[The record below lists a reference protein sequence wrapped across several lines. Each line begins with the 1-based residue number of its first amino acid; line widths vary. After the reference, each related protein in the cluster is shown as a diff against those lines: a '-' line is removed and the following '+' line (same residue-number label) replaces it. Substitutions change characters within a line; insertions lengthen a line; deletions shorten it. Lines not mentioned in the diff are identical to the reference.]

1 VTEHGI
7 VRVSFFRQ
15 RWRARSPWGAP
26 RSLSIYGLMTHADSI
41 KGSAPH
47 SILGRITHTS
57 PSSHSSH
64 THSSHSSHMRARSI
78 TRAPQTTRSGSCV
91 QRVRTGSTQWRR
103 ARLKS
108 TCRGR
113 AQGRKSALHMRRH
126 AGGLHPTRSIRDSL
140 HPTHSISHL
149 TRPIGLA
156 PSDTLH
162 PTRSIRLAPS
172 DWLHPTRSNRHAPS
186 DTLAPSDTPHPT
198 RSIRHAPFRLTSSDS
213 HCRHTVAR
221 NVDHQHPPTHST
233 YTWRGGDYIA
243 TSIC

>member
-1 VTEHGI
+1 MPRGFSRASVHSRACTGGDLVPTNRHGI

-64 THSSHSSHMRARSI
+64 TQLSQLSHARTEHH
-78 TRAPQTTRSGSCV
+78 TRAPDHPERFVCAACAHRQYTMAPCAPQKYMQGSRTRAEE
-91 QRVRTGSTQWRR
+91 RAPHAATRWR
-103 ARLKS
+103 APS
-108 TCRGR
+108 DT
-113 AQGRKSALHMRRH
+113 
-126 AGGLHPTRSIRDSL
+126 LHPRLAPSDTLHLASDTPHWTRSIR
-140 HPTHSISHL
+140 H
-149 TRPIGLA
+149 A

-172 DWLHPTRSNRHAPS
+172 D
-186 DTLAPSDTPHPT
+186 TLKPT
-198 RSIRHAPFRLTSSDS
+198 RSIRHARSIRHTPSDS
-213 HCRHTVAR
+213 L
-221 NVDHQHPPTHST
+221 HQTRSIPTHLLRLALPTHSST
-233 YTWRGGDYIA
+233 QR
-243 TSIC
+243 